1 MKKSITMLLL
11 DGEPSGRIKC
21 TLGNWTGVAY
31 KIPRIMLDRCK
42 DREHLKQSGVYF
54 LLGRSDDTGK
64 GIAYIG
70 QAGVRKNGEGILYRL
85 LEHKHNPEKDFWNEA
100 IVFTTLD
107 DSLGPTE
114 ISYLES
120 SFCKM
125 AVKADRYSIKNG
137 NDPTLGNIS
146 EEKECVM
153 QEFIEKAKDIIG
165 ILGHNLFE
173 PKDPRANNTCESVQE
188 LIASSV
194 LYLNRTIK
202 AVGEVEATGIQTTEG
217 FVVLKGSHISPI
229 DDDTISPAL
238 KERRKKA
245 HVDGNGIL
253 IDNELFNSPS
263 YAAMFVI
270 GKSANGLTSWKTDE
284 GISLKQI
291 EAADE

>member
-31 KIPRIMLDRCK
+31 KIPRIMLDSCK

-173 PKDPRANNTCESVQE
+173 PKDPRVNNTGETVQE
-188 LIASSV
+188 PIVSSV

-202 AVGEVEATGIQTTEG
+202 NVGEVQATGLLTTEG
-217 FVVLKGSHISPI
+217 FVVLKGSHISPVE
-229 DDDTISPAL
+229 DNTISYTL
-238 KERRKKA
+238 KERRKNA
-245 HVDGNGIL
+245 QIDSNGFLLVD
-253 IDNELFNSPS
+253 ELFNSSS

>member
-1 MKKSITMLLL
+1 MLLL

-31 KIPRIMLDRCK
+31 KIPRIMLDSCK

-85 LEHKHNPEKDFWNEA
+85 LEHKHNPEKGFWNEA

-107 DSLGPTE
+107 DSLGSTE

-153 QEFIEKAKDIIG
+153 QEFIEKAKDIIE

-188 LIASSV
+188 LIAS
-194 LYLNRTIK
+194 
-202 AVGEVEATGIQTTEG
+202 
-217 FVVLKGSHISPI
+217 I
-229 DDDTISPAL
+229 DDDTISPVL

-245 HVDGNGIL
+245 HVDGNEIL
-253 IDNELFNSPS
+253 LDNELFNSPS